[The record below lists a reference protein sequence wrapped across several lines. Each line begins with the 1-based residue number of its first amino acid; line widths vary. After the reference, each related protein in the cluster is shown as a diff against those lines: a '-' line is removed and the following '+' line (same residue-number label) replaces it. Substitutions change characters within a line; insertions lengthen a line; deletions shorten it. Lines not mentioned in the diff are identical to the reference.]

1 MSGFGVFM
9 LILVIVAIIYFVGGI
24 LILKF
29 LRGAT
34 GIEMIPNH
42 EFWCGLPH
50 SIRVIIC
57 NNYFTFRIIL
67 HLCFFF
73 KCIKL
78 HRGVNIYFS
87 FYRIVLIMLK
97 VVEKKN
103 QIHMIQ
109 YRYNLAN

>member
-57 NNYFTFRIIL
+57 NNYFTL
-67 HLCFFF
+67 
-73 KCIKL
+73 
-78 HRGVNIYFS
+78 
-87 FYRIVLIMLK
+87 
-97 VVEKKN
+97 VV
-103 QIHMIQ
+103 
-109 YRYNLAN
+109 